1 MVGLIRRA
9 ALAALVCATASSCA
23 ALGFPGDC
31 RGTRFIANFE
41 QVGDL
46 VEAANVQSS
55 DVVIG
60 TVQKIELKGWNAA
73 VTMCLDEGERV
84 PADVEAV
91 VRTTSLLGEKFVDLR
106 PRSAGPPYLED
117 GAVLDVEDTGKA
129 TELEDVFAEL
139 ASVLGSGN
147 LEDLNKF
154 TASQAD
160 ILRDNADELRTVL
173 SELREFTDTL
183 AVRKDDI
190 AGAVDS
196 LDAVARN
203 IVSQQGI
210 LRRFLDSFA
219 GSSSVLADQKTSLQD
234 LLFSLDRF
242 TRISV
247 RLLEATEA
255 GLDRQ
260 FRGLRPVLRTVVENS
275 ERVRETLQTLAVFAQ
290 WFPESMPGDYLQ
302 LDVCQAL
309 PEEYGQGTT
318 CPQAEGVDDPNG
330 RALRPGDGAGDT
342 ASDLE
347 TILHRPLDAGR
358 LGRTPGAGKGGR

>member
-9 ALAALVCATASSCA
+9 ALAALVAVTASSCA
-23 ALGFPGDC
+23 ALGFPGAC
-31 RGTRFIANFE
+31 EGTQVIANFE

-60 TVQKIELKGWNAA
+60 TVQKIELKGWDAA
-73 VTMCLDEGERV
+73 VTMCLDADEQV
-84 PADVEAV
+84 PADVRAV

-106 PRSAGPPYLED
+106 PQSEGPPFLED
-117 GAVLDVEDTGKA
+117 GTVLDVADTGKA
-129 TELEDVFAEL
+129 TELEEVFAQL
-139 ASVLGSGN
+139 ATILGSGN

-160 ILRDNADELRTVL
+160 ILRDNAGELRTVL
-173 SELREFTDTL
+173 AELREFTDTL
-183 AVRKDDI
+183 ADRKNGI
-190 AGAVDS
+190 AQAIDS
-196 LDAVARN
+196 LDAVART
-203 IVSQQGI
+203 VVAEQGI
-210 LRRFLDSFA
+210 LRRFLRSFA
-219 GSSSVLADQKTSLQD
+219 GSSGVLADQKTSLQD

-255 GLDRQ
+255 GLDKQ
-260 FRGLRPVLRTVVENS
+260 FRELRPVLRTVVKNS
-275 ERVRETLQTLAVFAQ
+275 AKVRETLQTLAVFSQ

-309 PEEYGQGTT
+309 PEQYGQGTT
-318 CPQAEGVDDPNG
+318 CPQAEGVDDPDA
-330 RALRPGDGAGDT
+330 RALNPGDGGDSPT
-342 ASDLE
+342 DLE
-347 TILHRPLDAGR
+347 DVLRKPIDAR
-358 LGRTPGAGKGGR
+358 GGRR

>member
-1 MVGLIRRA
+1 LIRRA
-9 ALAALVCATASSCA
+9 ALALLVGVTASSCA
-23 ALGFPGDC
+23 ALGFAGEC
-31 RGTRFIANFE
+31 EGTSFIANFE
-41 QVGDL
+41 EVGDL

-60 TVQKIELKGWNAA
+60 TVQKIELKGWEAA
-73 VTMCLDEGERV
+73 VTMCVDPGEQV
-84 PADVEAV
+84 PADIEAV

-106 PRSAGPPYLED
+106 PRTEGPPYLED
-117 GAVLDVEDTGKA
+117 GAVLDVADTHKA
-129 TELEDVFAEL
+129 TELEEVFAQL
-139 ASVLGSGN
+139 ASILGSGN

-154 TASQAD
+154 TASQAE
-160 ILRDNADELRTVL
+160 ILRDNASELRTVL
-173 SELREFTDTL
+173 AELHEFTDTL

-196 LDAVARN
+196 LDAVART
-203 IVSQQGI
+203 VVAEQGV
-210 LRRFLDSFA
+210 LKQFLDSFA

-247 RLLEATEA
+247 SLLEATEA
-255 GLDRQ
+255 GLDEQ
-260 FRGLRPVLRTVVENS
+260 FRELRPVLRTVVANS
-275 ERVRETLQTLAVFAQ
+275 ERVRETLQTLATFSQ

-309 PEEYGQGTT
+309 PEDYDQGTT
-318 CPQAEGVDDPNG
+318 CPQAEGVDDPSG
-330 RALRPGDGAGDT
+330 RGLTREDGDP

-347 TILHRPLDAGR
+347 TILRRPVESAGR
-358 LGRTPGAGKGGR
+358 R

>member
-1 MVGLIRRA
+1 MVRLIRRA
-9 ALAALVCATASSCA
+9 ALLVAAALTASSCA
-23 ALGFPGDC
+23 ALGFAGDC
-31 RGTRFIANFE
+31 EGTRVIANFE
-41 QVGDL
+41 EVGDL

-60 TVQKIELKGWNAA
+60 TVQKIELKGWDAA
-73 VTMCLDEGERV
+73 VTMCVNEGEQV
-84 PADVEAV
+84 PADVRAV

-106 PRSAGPPYLED
+106 PQSEGPPFLED
-117 GAVLDVEDTGKA
+117 GTVIDVEDTGKA
-129 TELEDVFAEL
+129 TELEDVFAQL
-139 ASVLGSGN
+139 ASILGSGN

-160 ILRDNADELRTVL
+160 ILRDNASELRTVL
-173 SELREFTDTL
+173 AELKEFTDTL

-190 AGAVDS
+190 AGAIDS
-196 LDAVARN
+196 LDAVART
-203 IVSQQGI
+203 VVAEQGI
-210 LRRFLDSFA
+210 LKRFLESFA
-219 GSSSVLADQKTSLQD
+219 GSSGVLADQKTSLHD

-260 FRGLRPVLRTVVENS
+260 FRELRPVLRTVVANS
-275 ERVRETLQTLAVFAQ
+275 SRVRETLQTLAVFSQ

-309 PEEYGQGTT
+309 PESYGQGTT
-318 CPQAEGVDDPNG
+318 CPQAEGVDDPSG
-330 RALRPGDGAGDT
+330 RSLTSGDGDAP
-342 ASDLE
+342 SDLE
-347 TILHRPLDAGR
+347 QILRRPLDTER
-358 LGRTPGAGKGGR
+358 RDF